1 MSGTGFAARV
11 EQWVF
16 GRRKLLLVIFLLA
29 TVVLFGFATQTKID
43 AGFEKQL
50 PQGHPYIETFTKYQA
65 EFGGANRVM
74 IALMAGEG
82 DIFTPEYFTTLE
94 AVTQEMYGMPG
105 VDQSSVTSLFTPNV
119 RFTEVVEDGFTGGNV
134 VPSDFTPTPA
144 GLAKVRENALK
155 SNYMGRLVTDS
166 FNGTMVMANLLDI
179 DSATGERLDTFA
191 LAKRLEALR
200 VKHESNAVSVHII
213 GFAKVMGDVRD
224 GALNVVFFF
233 GVTVVVTSLLVWLYA
248 QSFWFAAL
256 PLGCSISAVAW
267 QLGLLNRLGYG
278 IDPMSILVPF
288 LIFAIGV
295 SHGVQMVRAFRA
307 ELFAGSDSLE
317 AARSAF
323 RQLLVPGSVALI
335 TDTIGF
341 ITILLIPVPT
351 IRELAIAASIGVAA
365 IILTNLLLLPLLLSY
380 QKPRAG
386 YRESVARRKVW
397 TSKIW
402 HAVARLSDPKVAVL
416 LVAVCAVMFGL
427 GFSKAMRVEVG
438 DLHEGVPELRPDSR
452 YNRDSAMIT
461 SNFNL
466 GVDVFI
472 AFTETVE
479 DGSVDYGAMELLD
492 RFEWHLANVEGVKN
506 VMGLAGIARAIN
518 SGYSEGSLKWSVLP
532 HNREMLAQAVGRVET
547 STGLTNL
554 DGSVLPVMVFLED
567 HKAETLRRVVAAV
580 KAFNEKAFN
589 EQTGTKNLSVL
600 EDWLAFRYA
609 VKTQFNLAGGNAGV
623 MAATNEVVE
632 AAQFPILIYV
642 YVAVALLCF
651 ASYRSI
657 KAVVCIVLPLALV
670 SVLAHSLMHALEIGL
685 KTSTLPV
692 VALGVGEGVDY
703 GIYLFSC
710 FVAQRRKGLSF
721 AEAMDAAMTQ
731 VGSAVVFT
739 GLTLSVGVGTW
750 AFSALQFQA
759 DMGILLMFMFLM
771 NMVFAILL
779 LPAIARLLF
788 RS

>member
-1 MSGTGFAARV
+1 MSNPGFSARV

-16 GRRKLLLVIFLLA
+16 GHRKLMLAMFLLA
-29 TVVLFGFATQTKID
+29 TVVLFGFAMQTKID

-50 PQGHPYIETFTKYQA
+50 PQGHPHIEMFTKYQSQ
-65 EFGGANRVM
+65 FGGANRVM
-74 IALMAGEG
+74 IALMVRDG
-82 DIFTPEYFTTLE
+82 DIFTPEYFEKLE

-134 VPSDFTPTPA
+134 LPSDFTPTPV

-166 FNGTMVMANLLDI
+166 FNGSMVMANLLDI
-179 DSATGERLDTFA
+179 DPDTGERLDTFA
-191 LAKRLEALR
+191 LAKRLELLR
-200 VKHESNAVSVHII
+200 TKYEADGTSVHII
-213 GFAKVMGDVRD
+213 GFAKIMGDVRD
-224 GALNVVFFF
+224 GALNVVTFF
-233 GVTVVVTSLLVWLYA
+233 GITVLLTSLLVWFYA
-248 QSFWFAAL
+248 QSFRFAAL
-256 PLGCSISAVAW
+256 PLGCSIAAVAW
-267 QLGLLNRLGYG
+267 QLGLLTLLGYG

-307 ELFAGSDSLE
+307 ELFAGGDSLGS
-317 AARSAF
+317 ARTAF

-341 ITILLIPVPT
+341 VTILLIPVPT
-351 IRELAIAASIGVAA
+351 IRELAIAASIGVAV

-397 TSKIW
+397 TNKLW
-402 HAVARLSDPKVAVL
+402 RAVAHLSGPKVAAVL
-416 LVAVCAVMFGL
+416 VSTCAVMFAL
-427 GFSKAMRVEVG
+427 GFSQAKRVEVG
-438 DLHEGVPELRPDSR
+438 DLHQGVPELRPDSR
-452 YNRDSAMIT
+452 YNRDTATIT
-461 SNFNL
+461 ANFNL
-466 GVDVFI
+466 GVDILI
-472 AFTETVE
+472 AFTETVK
-479 DGSVDYGAMELLD
+479 DGSVDYRVMELLD

-506 VMGLAGIARAIN
+506 VMGLAGIARTIN
-518 SGYSEGSLKWSVLP
+518 SGYSEGSLKWRVLP
-532 HNREMLAQAVGRVET
+532 HNRDMLAQSVGHVET
-547 STGLTNL
+547 ATGLTNL

-567 HKAETLRRVVAAV
+567 HRAETLRRIVAAV
-580 KAFNEKAFN
+580 KAFDDEHGVEK
-589 EQTGTKNLSVL
+589 VR
-600 EDWLAFRYA
+600 FR
-609 VKTQFNLAGGNAGV
+609 LAGGNAGV
-623 MAATNEVVE
+623 MAATNEVVD

-642 YVAVALLCF
+642 YAAVALLCL
-651 ASYRSI
+651 ASYRSL
-657 KAVVCIVLPLALV
+657 KAVLCIVLPLALV
-670 SVLAHSLMHALEIGL
+670 SVLAHSLMHALDIGL

-710 FVAQRRKGLSF
+710 FTAERRSGLSF
-721 AEAMDAAMTQ
+721 SKAMNAAMKQ

-779 LPAIARLLF
+779 LPAIARLLY

>member
-191 LAKRLEALR
+191 LAKRLETLR

-472 AFTETVE
+472 AFTETVK
-479 DGSVDYGAMELLD
+479 DGSVDYGVMELLD

>member
-1 MSGTGFAARV
+1 MSGIGFAARV
-11 EQWVF
+11 EEWVF
-16 GRRKLLLVIFLLA
+16 GRRKSMLTVFLLA
-29 TVVLFGFATQTKID
+29 TVVLFGFAAQTRID

-50 PQGHPYIETFTKYQA
+50 PQGHPYIETFTKHQE

-74 IALMAGEG
+74 VALMAKEG
-82 DIFTPEYFTTLE
+82 DIFTPEFFKKLE
-94 AVTQEMYGMPG
+94 AVTQAISDMPG
-105 VDQSSVTSLFTPNV
+105 VKQESVKSLFTPNV
-119 RFTEVVEDGFTGGNV
+119 RFIEVVEDGFIGGNI
-134 VPSDFTPTPA
+134 VPDDFPA
-144 GLAKVRENALK
+144 GEANPTQEDLARVRENVLK

-166 FNGTMVMANLLDI
+166 FNGAMVMVNLLDI
-179 DSATGERLDTFA
+179 DDTGKRLDTFA

-200 VKHESNAVSVHII
+200 VEYESDVVSVHII

-224 GALNVVFFF
+224 GALNVVTFF
-233 GVTVVVTSLLVWLYA
+233 GITVVLTSLLVWFYA

-256 PLGCSISAVAW
+256 PLGCSIAAVAW
-267 QLGLLNRLGYG
+267 QLGLLYLLGYG

-288 LIFAIGV
+288 LVFAIGV

-307 ELFAGSDSLE
+307 ELFAGSDPIQS
-317 AARSAF
+317 ARAAF
-323 RQLLVPGSVALI
+323 RQLLVPGGVALI

-341 ITILLIPVPT
+341 VTILLIPVPT
-351 IRELAIAASIGVAA
+351 IRELAIAASIGVAV

-386 YRESVARRKVW
+386 YSEGVARRKVW
-397 TSKIW
+397 TTKIW
-402 HAVARLSDPKVAVL
+402 HAVAQLSGPKVAVL

-438 DLHEGVPELRPDSR
+438 DLHQGVPELRPDSR
-452 YNRDSAMIT
+452 YNRDSATIT
-461 SNFNL
+461 GNFNL
-466 GVDVFI
+466 GVDILIV
-472 AFTETVE
+472 FTETVKE
-479 DGSVDYGAMELLD
+479 GSVDYGVMELLD

-506 VMGLAGIARAIN
+506 VMGLAGIARTIN
-518 SGYSEGSLKWSVLP
+518 SGYNEGSLKWRVLP
-532 HNREMLAQAVGRVET
+532 FNREMLAWAVGSVKT
-547 STGLTNL
+547 STGLTDHN
-554 DGSVLPVMVFLED
+554 GSVLPVMVFLED

-580 KAFNEKAFN
+580 KAFDKKHGTEKAR
-589 EQTGTKNLSVL
+589 
-600 EDWLAFRYA
+600 FR
-609 VKTQFNLAGGNAGV
+609 LAGGNAGV
-623 MAATNEVVE
+623 MAATNEVVD

-642 YVAVALLCF
+642 YAAVALLCL
-651 ASYRSI
+651 ASYRSFR
-657 KAVVCIVLPLALV
+657 AVLCIVLPLALV
-670 SVLAHSLMHALEIGL
+670 SVLAHSLMHAMEIGL

-710 FVAQRRKGLSF
+710 FIAQRRKGLSF
-721 AEAMDAAMTQ
+721 AEAMDATMTQ

-779 LPAIARLLF
+779 LPAIARLLY

>member
-1 MSGTGFAARV
+1 MSDTGFAAWV
-11 EQWVF
+11 EVWVF
-16 GRRKLLLVIFLLA
+16 GHREWMLGMFLLA
-29 TVVLFGFATQTKID
+29 TVVLFGFATQTRID
-43 AGFEKQL
+43 ASFEKQL
-50 PQGHPYIETFTKYQA
+50 PQGHPYIETFTKHQA

-74 IALMAGEG
+74 VALMAKEG
-82 DIFTPEYFTTLE
+82 DIFTPEYFKTLE
-94 AVTQEMYGMPG
+94 AVTGAMYGMPG
-105 VDQSSVTSLFTPNV
+105 VNPSSVTSLFTPNV
-119 RFTEVVEDGFTGGNV
+119 RFIEVVEDGFTGGNV
-134 VPSDFTPTPA
+134 VPADFPAGEANPTPED
-144 GLAKVRENALK
+144 LARVRENVLK

-179 DSATGERLDTFA
+179 DPDTGRRLDTFT

-200 VKHESNAVSVHII
+200 VEYESDAVSVHII

-224 GALNVVFFF
+224 GALNVVTFF
-233 GVTVVVTSLLVWLYA
+233 GITVLLTSLLVWFYA

-256 PLGCSISAVAW
+256 PLGCSIAAVAW
-267 QLGLLNRLGYG
+267 QLGLLYLIGYG

-288 LIFAIGV
+288 LVFAIGV

-307 ELFAGSDSLE
+307 ELFAAADPLQS
-317 AARSAF
+317 ARSAF
-323 RQLLVPGSVALI
+323 RQLLVPGGVALI

-341 ITILLIPVPT
+341 VTILLIPVPT
-351 IRELAIAASIGVAA
+351 IRELAIAASLGVAV

-386 YRESVARRKVW
+386 YSDSVARRKVW
-397 TSKIW
+397 TSKLW
-402 HAVARLSDPKVAVL
+402 HAVAKLSAPRVAIP
-416 LVAVCAVMFGL
+416 LVGICAVMFVL

-438 DLHEGVPELRPDSR
+438 DLHQGVPELRPDSR
-452 YNRDSAMIT
+452 YNRDSATIT
-461 SNFNL
+461 GNFDL
-466 GVDVFI
+466 GVDVLI
-472 AFTETVE
+472 VFTETVK
-479 DGSVDYGAMELLD
+479 DGSVDYGVMELLD
-492 RFEWHLANVEGVKN
+492 RFEWHLANVDGVKN
-506 VMGLAGIARAIN
+506 VMGLAGIARTIN
-518 SGYSEGSLKWSVLP
+518 SGYSEGNLKWRVLP
-532 HNREMLAQAVGRVET
+532 FNRNMLNQAVGPVET
-547 STGLTNL
+547 ATGLTDS

-580 KAFNEKAFN
+580 NSFNEKN
-589 EQTGTKNLSVL
+589 GTEN
-600 EDWLAFRYA
+600 
-609 VKTQFNLAGGNAGV
+609 TQFELAGGNAGV
-623 MAATNEVVE
+623 MAATNEVVD

-642 YVAVALLCF
+642 YAAVVLLCL
-651 ASYRSI
+651 ASYRSFR
-657 KAVVCIVLPLALV
+657 AVLCIVLPLALV
-670 SVLAHSLMHALEIGL
+670 SVLAHSLMHAMEIGL

-710 FVAQRRKGLSF
+710 FIAQRRKGLSF
-721 AEAMDAAMTQ
+721 AEAMDATMTQ

-779 LPAIARLLF
+779 LPAIARLLY

>member
-1 MSGTGFAARV
+1 MLTV
-11 EQWVF
+11 
-16 GRRKLLLVIFLLA
+16 FLLA
-29 TVVLFGFATQTKID
+29 TVVLFGFAAQTRID

-50 PQGHPYIETFTKYQA
+50 PQGHPYIETFTKHQE

-74 IALMAGEG
+74 VALMAKEG
-82 DIFTPEYFTTLE
+82 DIFTPDFFKKLE
-94 AVTQEMYGMPG
+94 AVTQAISDMPG
-105 VDQSSVTSLFTPNV
+105 VKQESVKSLFTPNV
-119 RFTEVVEDGFTGGNV
+119 RFIEVVEDGFIGGNI
-134 VPSDFTPTPA
+134 VPDDFPA
-144 GLAKVRENALK
+144 GEANPTQEDLARVRENVLK

-166 FNGTMVMANLLDI
+166 FNGAMVMVNLLDI
-179 DSATGERLDTFA
+179 DDTGKRLDTFA

-200 VKHESNAVSVHII
+200 VEYESDVVSVHII

-224 GALNVVFFF
+224 GALNVVTFF
-233 GVTVVVTSLLVWLYA
+233 GITVVLTSLLVWFYA

-256 PLGCSISAVAW
+256 PLGCSIAAVAW
-267 QLGLLNRLGYG
+267 QLGLLYLLGYG

-288 LIFAIGV
+288 LVFAIGV

-307 ELFAGSDSLE
+307 ELFAGGDPLQS
-317 AARSAF
+317 ARAAF
-323 RQLLVPGSVALI
+323 RQLLVPGGVALI

-341 ITILLIPVPT
+341 VTILLIPVPT
-351 IRELAIAASIGVAA
+351 IRELAIAASIGVAV

-386 YRESVARRKVW
+386 YSEGVARRKVW
-397 TSKIW
+397 TTKIW
-402 HAVARLSDPKVAVL
+402 HAVAQLSGPKVAVL

-438 DLHEGVPELRPDSR
+438 DLHQGVPELRPDSR
-452 YNRDSAMIT
+452 YNRDSATIT
-461 SNFNL
+461 GNFNL
-466 GVDVFI
+466 GVDILIV
-472 AFTETVE
+472 FTETVKE
-479 DGSVDYGAMELLD
+479 GSVDYGVMELLD

-506 VMGLAGIARAIN
+506 VMGLAGIARTIN
-518 SGYSEGSLKWSVLP
+518 SGYNEGSLKWRVLP
-532 HNREMLAQAVGRVET
+532 FNREMLAWAVGSVKT
-547 STGLTNL
+547 STGLTDHN
-554 DGSVLPVMVFLED
+554 GSVLPVMVFLED

-580 KAFNEKAFN
+580 KAFDKKHGTEKAR
-589 EQTGTKNLSVL
+589 
-600 EDWLAFRYA
+600 FR
-609 VKTQFNLAGGNAGV
+609 LAGGNAGV
-623 MAATNEVVE
+623 MAATNEVVD

-642 YVAVALLCF
+642 YAAVALLCL
-651 ASYRSI
+651 ASYRSFR
-657 KAVVCIVLPLALV
+657 AVLCIVLPLALV
-670 SVLAHSLMHALEIGL
+670 SVLAHSLMHAMEIGL

-710 FVAQRRKGLSF
+710 FIAQRRKGLSF
-721 AEAMDAAMTQ
+721 AEAMDATMTQ

-779 LPAIARLLF
+779 LPAIARLLY

>member
-1 MSGTGFAARV
+1 MSGTGFATRV

-16 GRRKLLLVIFLLA
+16 GRRKLMLVIFLLA
-29 TVVLFGFATQTKID
+29 TVVLFGFATQTRID

-50 PQGHPYIETFTKYQA
+50 PHGHPYIKTFTKYQSQ
-65 EFGGANRVM
+65 FGGANRVM
-74 IALMAGEG
+74 VALMAREG
-82 DIFTPEYFTTLE
+82 DIFTPEYFKKLE
-94 AVTQEMYGMPG
+94 AVTQAMYAMPG

-134 VPSDFTPTPA
+134 VPADFPVGKDNPTHED
-144 GLAKVRENALK
+144 LARVRENVLK

-166 FNGTMVMANLLDI
+166 FNGAMVMANLLDI
-179 DSATGERLDTFA
+179 DPDTRERLDYFA
-191 LAKRLEALR
+191 VARRLEALR
-200 VKHESNAVSVHII
+200 AEHASPGVGVHII
-213 GFAKVMGDVRD
+213 GFAKIMGDIRD
-224 GALNVVFFF
+224 GALNVVTFF
-233 GVTVVVTSLLVWLYA
+233 GITVLLTALLVWLYA

-256 PLGCSISAVAW
+256 PLGCSIAAVAW
-267 QLGLLNRLGYG
+267 QLGLLNLLGYG

-288 LIFAIGV
+288 LVFAIGV

-307 ELFAGSDSLE
+307 ELFAGGDPLKS
-317 AARSAF
+317 ARAAF
-323 RQLLVPGSVALI
+323 RQLLVPGGVALI

-341 ITILLIPVPT
+341 VTILLIPVPT
-351 IRELAIAASIGVAA
+351 IRELAIAASIGVAV

-380 QKPRAG
+380 QKPRDG
-386 YRESVARRKVW
+386 YREGVARRKVW
-397 TSKIW
+397 TIKIW
-402 HAVARLSDPKVAVL
+402 HAVAQLSGPKVAVP

-438 DLHEGVPELRPDSR
+438 DLHQGVPELRPDSR
-452 YNRDSAMIT
+452 YNRDSATIT
-461 SNFNL
+461 GNFNL
-466 GVDVFI
+466 GVDILI
-472 AFTETVE
+472 AFTETVK
-479 DGSVDYGAMELLD
+479 DGSVDYGVMELLD
-492 RFEWHLANVEGVKN
+492 RFEWYLANVEGVKN
-506 VMGLAGIARAIN
+506 VMGLAGIARTIN
-518 SGYSEGSLKWSVLP
+518 SGYSEGSLKWRVLP
-532 HNREMLAQAVGRVET
+532 FNRAMLAQAVGRVET
-547 STGLTNL
+547 ATGLTNL

-580 KAFNEKAFN
+580 KAFNEKN
-589 EQTGTKNLSVL
+589 GTK
-600 EDWLAFRYA
+600 
-609 VKTQFNLAGGNAGV
+609 KTQFHLAGGNAGV

-632 AAQFPILIYV
+632 AKQFPILIYV
-642 YVAVALLCF
+642 YAAVALLCL
-651 ASYRSI
+651 ASYRSFR
-657 KAVVCIVLPLALV
+657 AVVCIVLPLALV
-670 SVLAHSLMHALEIGL
+670 SVLAHSLMHAMEIGL

-710 FVAQRRKGLSF
+710 FIAQRRKGLPF
-721 AEAMDAAMTQ
+721 AESMDATMTQ

>member
-50 PQGHPYIETFTKYQA
+50 PQGHPYIETFTKYQSQ
-65 EFGGANRVM
+65 FGGANRVM
-74 IALMAGEG
+74 VALMAREG

-134 VPSDFTPTPA
+134 VPADFPVGKANPTHED
-144 GLAKVRENALK
+144 LARVRENVLK

-166 FNGTMVMANLLDI
+166 FNGAMVMANLLDI
-179 DSATGERLDTFA
+179 DPDTRERLDYFA
-191 LAKRLEALR
+191 VAGRLEELR
-200 VKHESNAVSVHII
+200 AKHESDAVSVHII
-213 GFAKVMGDVRD
+213 GFAKVMGDIRD
-224 GALNVVFFF
+224 GALNVVTFF
-233 GVTVVVTSLLVWLYA
+233 GITVLLTALLVWLYA

-256 PLGCSISAVAW
+256 PLGCSIAAVAW
-267 QLGLLNRLGYG
+267 QLGLLNLLGYG

-288 LIFAIGV
+288 LVFAIGV

-307 ELFAGSDSLE
+307 ELFAGGDPLKS
-317 AARSAF
+317 ARAAF
-323 RQLLVPGSVALI
+323 RQLLVPGGVALI

-341 ITILLIPVPT
+341 VTILLIPVPT
-351 IRELAIAASIGVAA
+351 IRDLAIAASIGVAV

-380 QKPRAG
+380 QKPRDG
-386 YRESVARRKVW
+386 YREGVARRKVW
-397 TSKIW
+397 TIKIW
-402 HAVARLSDPKVAVL
+402 HAVAQLSGPKVAVL

-427 GFSKAMRVEVG
+427 GFSKAKRVEVG
-438 DLHEGVPELRPDSR
+438 DLHQGVPELRPDSR
-452 YNRDSAMIT
+452 YNRDSATIT
-461 SNFNL
+461 GNFNL

-472 AFTETVE
+472 AFTETVK

-492 RFEWHLANVEGVKN
+492 RFEWHLANIEGVKN
-506 VMGLAGIARAIN
+506 VMGLAGIARTIN
-518 SGYSEGSLKWSVLP
+518 SGYSEGSLKWRVLP
-532 HNREMLAQAVGRVET
+532 HNRDMLAQAVGRVET

-567 HKAETLRRVVAAV
+567 HKADTLRRIVAAV
-580 KAFNEKAFN
+580 KAFDEKNGTEKAR
-589 EQTGTKNLSVL
+589 
-600 EDWLAFRYA
+600 FR
-609 VKTQFNLAGGNAGV
+609 LAGGNAGV

-642 YVAVALLCF
+642 YVAVALLCL

-670 SVLAHSLMHALEIGL
+670 SVLAHSLMHAMEIGL

-710 FVAQRRKGLSF
+710 FIAQRRKGLSF
-721 AEAMDAAMTQ
+721 AESMDATMTQ

>member
-1 MSGTGFAARV
+1 MSGTSFAARV
-11 EQWVF
+11 EEWVF
-16 GRRKLLLVIFLLA
+16 GRRKSMLAVFLLA
-29 TVVLFGFATQTKID
+29 TVVLFGFATQTRID

-50 PQGHPYIETFTKYQA
+50 PQGHPYIETFTKHQE

-74 IALMAGEG
+74 VALMAKEG
-82 DIFTPEYFTTLE
+82 DIFTPEFFKKLE
-94 AVTQEMYGMPG
+94 AVTQAISDMPG
-105 VDQSSVTSLFTPNV
+105 VKQESVKSLFTPNV
-119 RFTEVVEDGFTGGNV
+119 RFIEVVEDGFIGGNI
-134 VPSDFTPTPA
+134 VPDDFPA
-144 GLAKVRENALK
+144 GEANPTQEDLARVRENVLK

-166 FNGTMVMANLLDI
+166 FNGAMVMVNLLDI
-179 DSATGERLDTFA
+179 DDTGKRLDTFA

-200 VKHESNAVSVHII
+200 VEYESDVVSVHII

-224 GALNVVFFF
+224 GALNVVTFF
-233 GVTVVVTSLLVWLYA
+233 GITVLLTSLLVWLYA

-256 PLGCSISAVAW
+256 PLGCSIAAVAW
-267 QLGLLNRLGYG
+267 QLGLLYLLGYG

-288 LIFAIGV
+288 LVFAIGV

-307 ELFAGSDSLE
+307 ELFAGGDPLQS
-317 AARSAF
+317 ARAAF
-323 RQLLVPGSVALI
+323 RQLLVPGGVALI

-341 ITILLIPVPT
+341 VTILLIPVPT
-351 IRELAIAASIGVAA
+351 IRELAIAASIGVAV

-386 YRESVARRKVW
+386 YSEGVARRKVW
-397 TSKIW
+397 TTKIW
-402 HAVARLSDPKVAVL
+402 HAVAQLSGPKVAVL

-438 DLHEGVPELRPDSR
+438 DLHQGVPELRPDSR
-452 YNRDSAMIT
+452 YNRDSATIT
-461 SNFNL
+461 GNFNL
-466 GVDVFI
+466 GVDILIV
-472 AFTETVE
+472 FTETVKE
-479 DGSVDYGAMELLD
+479 GSVDYGVMELLD

-506 VMGLAGIARAIN
+506 VMGLAGIARTIN
-518 SGYSEGSLKWSVLP
+518 SGYNEGSLKWRVLP
-532 HNREMLAQAVGRVET
+532 FNRKMLAWAVGSVKT
-547 STGLTNL
+547 STGLTDYN
-554 DGSVLPVMVFLED
+554 GSVLPVMVFLED

-580 KAFNEKAFN
+580 KAFDKKHGTEKAR
-589 EQTGTKNLSVL
+589 
-600 EDWLAFRYA
+600 FR
-609 VKTQFNLAGGNAGV
+609 LAGGNAGV
-623 MAATNEVVE
+623 MAATNEVVD

-642 YVAVALLCF
+642 YAAVVLLCL
-651 ASYRSI
+651 ASYRSFR
-657 KAVVCIVLPLALV
+657 AVLCIVLPLALV
-670 SVLAHSLMHALEIGL
+670 SVLAHSLMHAMEIGL

-710 FVAQRRKGLSF
+710 FIAQRRKGLPF
-721 AEAMDAAMTQ
+721 AESMDAAMTQ

-779 LPAIARLLF
+779 LPAIARLLY

>member
-74 IALMAGEG
+74 IALMAREG

-191 LAKRLEALR
+191 LAKRLETLR

-710 FVAQRRKGLSF
+710 FMAQRRRGLSF
-721 AEAMDAAMTQ
+721 SEAMNAAMKQ

-779 LPAIARLLF
+779 LPAIARLFF

>member
-1 MSGTGFAARV
+1 MSDTGFAARV
-11 EQWVF
+11 EAWVF
-16 GRRKLLLVIFLLA
+16 ARREWMLGLFLLA
-29 TVVLFGFATQTKID
+29 TVVLFGFATQTRID
-43 AGFEKQL
+43 ASFEKQL
-50 PQGHPYIETFTKYQA
+50 PQGHPYIETFTKHQA

-74 IALMAGEG
+74 VALMAKEG
-82 DIFTPEYFTTLE
+82 DIFSPEYFKTLE
-94 AVTQEMYGMPG
+94 AVTGAMYGMPG
-105 VDQSSVTSLFTPNV
+105 VNPSSVTSLFTPNV
-119 RFTEVVEDGFTGGNV
+119 RFIEVVEDGFTGGNV
-134 VPSDFTPTPA
+134 VPADFPAGEANPTPED
-144 GLAKVRENALK
+144 LARVRENVLK

-179 DSATGERLDTFA
+179 DPNTQEPLDTFA

-200 VKHESNAVSVHII
+200 VEYESDAVSVHII

-224 GALNVVFFF
+224 GALNVVTFF
-233 GVTVVVTSLLVWLYA
+233 GITVLLTSLLVWFYA

-256 PLGCSISAVAW
+256 PLGCSIAAVAW
-267 QLGLLNRLGYG
+267 QLGLLYLLGYG

-288 LIFAIGV
+288 LVFAIGV

-307 ELFAGSDSLE
+307 ELFTGADPLQS
-317 AARSAF
+317 ARSAF
-323 RQLLVPGSVALI
+323 RQLLVPGGVALI

-341 ITILLIPVPT
+341 VTILLIPVPT
-351 IRELAIAASIGVAA
+351 IRELAIAASLGVAV

-386 YRESVARRKVW
+386 YSDSVARRKVW
-397 TSKIW
+397 TSQLW
-402 HAVARLSDPKVAVL
+402 HAVAKLSAPRVAIP
-416 LVAVCAVMFGL
+416 LVGICAVMFVL

-438 DLHEGVPELRPDSR
+438 DLHQGVPELRPDSR
-452 YNRDSAMIT
+452 YNRDSATIT
-461 SNFNL
+461 GNFDL
-466 GVDVFI
+466 GVDVLI
-472 AFTETVE
+472 VFTETVK
-479 DGSVDYGAMELLD
+479 DGSVDYGVMELLD

-506 VMGLAGIARAIN
+506 VMGLAGIARTIN
-518 SGYSEGSLKWSVLP
+518 SGYSEGSLKWRVLP
-532 HNREMLAQAVGRVET
+532 FNRNMLNQAVGPVET
-547 STGLTNL
+547 ATGLTDS

-567 HKAETLRRVVAAV
+567 HKAETLRRIVVAV
-580 KAFNEKAFN
+580 KSFNEKN
-589 EQTGTKNLSVL
+589 GT
-600 EDWLAFRYA
+600 D
-609 VKTQFNLAGGNAGV
+609 KTQFRLAGGNAGV
-623 MAATNEVVE
+623 MAATNEVVD

-642 YVAVALLCF
+642 YAAVVLLCL
-651 ASYRSI
+651 ASYRSVR
-657 KAVVCIVLPLALV
+657 AMLCIVLPLALV
-670 SVLAHSLMHALEIGL
+670 SVLAHSLMHAMEIGL

-710 FVAQRRKGLSF
+710 FIAQRRKGLSF
-721 AEAMDAAMTQ
+721 AEAMDATMTQ

-779 LPAIARLLF
+779 LPAIARLLY

>member
-50 PQGHPYIETFTKYQA
+50 PQGHPYIGTFTKYQSQ
-65 EFGGANRVM
+65 FGGANRVM
-74 IALMAGEG
+74 VALMAREG

-179 DSATGERLDTFA
+179 DPDTGERLDTFA

-200 VKHESNAVSVHII
+200 VKHESDAVSVHII

-233 GVTVVVTSLLVWLYA
+233 GVTVLLTSLLVWFYA

-317 AARSAF
+317 AARGAF

-341 ITILLIPVPT
+341 VTILLIPVPT

-386 YRESVARRKVW
+386 YRESVARRKLW
-397 TSKIW
+397 TGKIW
-402 HAVARLSDPKVAVL
+402 HAAAYLSGPKVSVA

-452 YNRDSAMIT
+452 YNLDSATIT
-461 SNFNL
+461 GNFNL

-472 AFTETVE
+472 AFTETVK

-506 VMGLAGIARAIN
+506 VMGLAGIARTIN
-518 SGYSEGSLKWSVLP
+518 SGYNEGSLKWRVLP
-532 HNREMLAQAVGRVET
+532 YNRAMLAQAVGRVET

-567 HKAETLRRVVAAV
+567 HKADTLRRVVAAV
-580 KAFNEKAFN
+580 KGFDEKAFN

-600 EDWLAFRYA
+600 EDWLGFRYA
-609 VKTQFNLAGGNAGV
+609 VKTQFHLAGGNAGV

-651 ASYRSI
+651 ASYRSFR
-657 KAVVCIVLPLALV
+657 AVVCIVLPLALV

-721 AEAMDAAMTQ
+721 AESMDAAMTQ

>member
-1 MSGTGFAARV
+1 MSGIGFAARV
-11 EQWVF
+11 EEWVF
-16 GRRKLLLVIFLLA
+16 GRRKSMLTVFLLA
-29 TVVLFGFATQTKID
+29 TVVLFGFAAQTRID

-50 PQGHPYIETFTKYQA
+50 PQGHPYIETFTKHQE

-74 IALMAGEG
+74 VALMAKEG
-82 DIFTPEYFTTLE
+82 DIFTPEFFKKLE
-94 AVTQEMYGMPG
+94 AVTQAISDMPG
-105 VDQSSVTSLFTPNV
+105 VKQESVKSLFTPNV
-119 RFTEVVEDGFTGGNV
+119 RFIEVVEDGFIGGNI
-134 VPSDFTPTPA
+134 VPDDFPA
-144 GLAKVRENALK
+144 GEANPTQEDLARVRENVLK

-166 FNGTMVMANLLDI
+166 FNGAMVMVNLLDI
-179 DSATGERLDTFA
+179 DDTGKRLDTFA

-200 VKHESNAVSVHII
+200 VEYESDVVSVHII

-224 GALNVVFFF
+224 GALNVVTFF
-233 GVTVVVTSLLVWLYA
+233 GITVVLTSLLVWFYA

-256 PLGCSISAVAW
+256 PLGCSIAAVAW
-267 QLGLLNRLGYG
+267 QLGLLYLLGYG

-288 LIFAIGV
+288 LVFAIGV

-307 ELFAGSDSLE
+307 ELFAGGDPLQS
-317 AARSAF
+317 ARAAF
-323 RQLLVPGSVALI
+323 RQLLVPGGVALI

-341 ITILLIPVPT
+341 VTILLIPVPT
-351 IRELAIAASIGVAA
+351 IRELAIAASIGVAV

-386 YRESVARRKVW
+386 YSEGVARRKVW
-397 TSKIW
+397 TTKIW
-402 HAVARLSDPKVAVL
+402 HAVAQLSGPKVAVL

-438 DLHEGVPELRPDSR
+438 DLHQGVPELRPDSR
-452 YNRDSAMIT
+452 YNRDSATIT
-461 SNFNL
+461 GNFNL
-466 GVDVFI
+466 GVDILIV
-472 AFTETVE
+472 FTETVKE
-479 DGSVDYGAMELLD
+479 GSVDYGVMELLD

-506 VMGLAGIARAIN
+506 VMGLAGIARTIN
-518 SGYSEGSLKWSVLP
+518 SGYNEGSLKWRVLP
-532 HNREMLAQAVGRVET
+532 FNRKMLAWAVGSVKT
-547 STGLTNL
+547 STGLTDHN
-554 DGSVLPVMVFLED
+554 GSVLPVMVFLED

-580 KAFNEKAFN
+580 KAFDKKHGTEKAR
-589 EQTGTKNLSVL
+589 
-600 EDWLAFRYA
+600 FR
-609 VKTQFNLAGGNAGV
+609 LAGGNAGV
-623 MAATNEVVE
+623 MAATNEVVD

-642 YVAVALLCF
+642 YAAVALLCL
-651 ASYRSI
+651 ASYRSFR
-657 KAVVCIVLPLALV
+657 AVLCIVLPLALV
-670 SVLAHSLMHALEIGL
+670 SVLAHSLMHAMEIGL

-710 FVAQRRKGLSF
+710 FIAQRRKGLSF
-721 AEAMDAAMTQ
+721 AEAMDATMTQ

-779 LPAIARLLF
+779 LPAIARLLY

>member
-16 GRRKLLLVIFLLA
+16 GRRKLMLVIFLLA
-29 TVVLFGFATQTKID
+29 TVVLFGFATQTRID

-50 PQGHPYIETFTKYQA
+50 PHGHPHIKTFTEYQSQ
-65 EFGGANRVM
+65 FGGANRVM
-74 IALMAGEG
+74 VALMAKEG
-82 DIFTPEYFTTLE
+82 DIFTPEYFKKLE
-94 AVTQEMYGMPG
+94 AVTDAMYAMPG
-105 VDQSSVTSLFTPNV
+105 VDQSSITSLFTPNV

-134 VPSDFTPTPA
+134 VPADFPVGRANPTHED
-144 GLAKVRENALK
+144 LARVRENVLK

-166 FNGTMVMANLLDI
+166 FNGAMVMANLLDI
-179 DSATGERLDTFA
+179 DPKSKKPLDTFA
-191 LAKRLEALR
+191 VARELEALR
-200 VKHESNAVSVHII
+200 GKYEDEQTSVHII
-213 GFAKVMGDVRD
+213 GFAKVMGDIRD
-224 GALNVVFFF
+224 GALNVVTFF
-233 GVTVVVTSLLVWLYA
+233 GITVLLTALLVWFYA
-248 QSFWFAAL
+248 QSFRFAAL
-256 PLGCSISAVAW
+256 PLGCSIAAVTW
-267 QLGLLNRLGYG
+267 QLGLLNLLGYG

-288 LIFAIGV
+288 LVFAIGV

-307 ELFAGSDSLE
+307 ELFAGGDPLKSGR
-317 AARSAF
+317 AAF
-323 RQLLVPGSVALI
+323 RQLLVPGGVALI

-341 ITILLIPVPT
+341 VTILLIPVPM
-351 IRELAIAASIGVAA
+351 IRELAIAASIGVAV

-380 QKPRAG
+380 QKPRTG
-386 YRESVARRKVW
+386 YRESVARRKVR
-397 TSKIW
+397 TIKIW
-402 HAVARLSDPKVAVL
+402 HAVARLSGPKVAAP
-416 LVAVCAVMFGL
+416 LVAVCTVLFGL

-438 DLHEGVPELRPDSR
+438 DLHQGVPELRPDSR
-452 YNRDSAMIT
+452 YNRDSATIT
-461 SNFNL
+461 GNFNL
-466 GVDVFI
+466 GVDILI
-472 AFTETVE
+472 AFTETVK
-479 DGSVDYGAMELLD
+479 DGSVDYGVMELLD

-506 VMGLAGIARAIN
+506 VMGLAGIARTIN
-518 SGYSEGSLKWSVLP
+518 SGYSEGSLKWRVLP
-532 HNREMLAQAVGRVET
+532 FNRDMLAQAVGHVET

-580 KAFNEKAFN
+580 KAFNEKH
-589 EQTGTKNLSVL
+589 GTKKTR
-600 EDWLAFRYA
+600 FR
-609 VKTQFNLAGGNAGV
+609 LAGGNAGV

-642 YVAVALLCF
+642 YAAVALLCLT
-651 ASYRSI
+651 SYRSFR
-657 KAVVCIVLPLALV
+657 AVVCIVLPLALV
-670 SVLAHSLMHALEIGL
+670 SVLAHSLMHAMEIGL

-710 FVAQRRKGLSF
+710 FIAHRRKGLPF
-721 AEAMDAAMTQ
+721 AESMDATMTQ

-750 AFSALQFQA
+750 AFSELQFQA

>member
-50 PQGHPYIETFTKYQA
+50 PQGHPYIETFIKYQA

-74 IALMAGEG
+74 VALMAREG

-105 VDQSSVTSLFTPNV
+105 VAQSSVTSLFTPSV

-134 VPSDFTPTPA
+134 VPSDFTPTPE

-166 FNGTMVMANLLDI
+166 FNGAMVMANLLDI
-179 DSATGERLDTFA
+179 DPKSEKSLDTFA
-191 LAKRLEALR
+191 VARELEALR
-200 VKHESNAVSVHII
+200 GKYEDEQTSVHII
-213 GFAKVMGDVRD
+213 GFAKVMGDIRD
-224 GALNVVFFF
+224 GALNVVTFF
-233 GVTVVVTSLLVWLYA
+233 GITVLLTALLVWLYA

-256 PLGCSISAVAW
+256 PLGCSIAAVAW
-267 QLGLLNRLGYG
+267 QLGLLNLLGYG

-288 LIFAIGV
+288 LVFAIGV
-295 SHGVQMVRAFRA
+295 SHGVQMVRAVRA
-307 ELFAGSDSLE
+307 ELFAGGDPLKS
-317 AARSAF
+317 ARAAF
-323 RQLLVPGSVALI
+323 RQLLVPGGVALI

-341 ITILLIPVPT
+341 VTILLIPVPT
-351 IRELAIAASIGVAA
+351 IRELAIAASIGVAV

-386 YRESVARRKVW
+386 YREGVARRKVW
-397 TSKIW
+397 TIKIW
-402 HAVARLSDPKVAVL
+402 QAVARLSGPKVAVL

-438 DLHEGVPELRPDSR
+438 DLHQGVPELRPDSR
-452 YNRDSAMIT
+452 YNRDSATIT
-461 SNFNL
+461 ENFNL
-466 GVDVFI
+466 GVDILI
-472 AFTETVE
+472 AFTETVK
-479 DGSVDYGAMELLD
+479 DGSVDYGVMELLD
-492 RFEWHLANVEGVKN
+492 RFEWHLSNVEGVKN
-506 VMGLAGIARAIN
+506 VMGLAGIARTIN
-518 SGYSEGSLKWSVLP
+518 SGYSEGSLKWRVLP
-532 HNREMLAQAVGRVET
+532 FNRAMLAQAVGRVET
-547 STGLTNL
+547 ATGLTNF
-554 DGSVLPVMVFLED
+554 DSSVLPVMVFLED

-580 KAFNEKAFN
+580 KAFDDPEH
-589 EQTGTKNLSVL
+589 GTR
-600 EDWLAFRYA
+600 FR
-609 VKTQFNLAGGNAGV
+609 LAGGNAGV

-642 YVAVALLCF
+642 YAAVALLCL
-651 ASYRSI
+651 ASYRSFR
-657 KAVVCIVLPLALV
+657 AVVCIVLPLALV
-670 SVLAHSLMHALEIGL
+670 SVLAHSLMHAMQIGL

-710 FVAQRRKGLSF
+710 LIAQRRKGLSF
-721 AEAMDAAMTQ
+721 AESMDATMTQ

>member
-600 EDWLAFRYA
+600 EDWLGFRYA

>member
-191 LAKRLEALR
+191 LAKRLETLR

>member
-1 MSGTGFAARV
+1 MSNPGFSARV

-16 GRRKLLLVIFLLA
+16 GHRKLMLAMFLLA
-29 TVVLFGFATQTKID
+29 TVVLFGFAMQTKID

-50 PQGHPYIETFTKYQA
+50 PQGHPHIEMFTKYQSQ
-65 EFGGANRVM
+65 FGGANRVM
-74 IALMAGEG
+74 IALMVRDG
-82 DIFTPEYFTTLE
+82 DIFTPEYFEKLE

-134 VPSDFTPTPA
+134 LPSDFTPTPV

-166 FNGTMVMANLLDI
+166 FNGSMVMANLLDI
-179 DSATGERLDTFA
+179 DPDTGERLDTFA
-191 LAKRLEALR
+191 LAKRLELLR
-200 VKHESNAVSVHII
+200 TKYEADGTSVHII
-213 GFAKVMGDVRD
+213 GFAKIMGDVRD
-224 GALNVVFFF
+224 GALNVVTFF
-233 GVTVVVTSLLVWLYA
+233 GITVLLTSLLVWFYA
-248 QSFWFAAL
+248 QSFRFAAL
-256 PLGCSISAVAW
+256 PLGCSIAAVAW
-267 QLGLLNRLGYG
+267 QLGLLTLLGYG

-307 ELFAGSDSLE
+307 ELFAGGDSLGS
-317 AARSAF
+317 ARTAF

-341 ITILLIPVPT
+341 VTILLIPVPT
-351 IRELAIAASIGVAA
+351 IRELAIAASIGVAV

-397 TSKIW
+397 TNKLW
-402 HAVARLSDPKVAVL
+402 RAVAHLSGPKVAAVL
-416 LVAVCAVMFGL
+416 VSTCAVMFAL
-427 GFSKAMRVEVG
+427 GFSQAKRVEVG
-438 DLHEGVPELRPDSR
+438 DLHQGVPELRPDSR
-452 YNRDSAMIT
+452 YNRDTATIT
-461 SNFNL
+461 ANFNL
-466 GVDVFI
+466 GVDILI
-472 AFTETVE
+472 AFTETVK
-479 DGSVDYGAMELLD
+479 DGSVDYRVMELLD

-506 VMGLAGIARAIN
+506 VMGLAGIARTIN
-518 SGYSEGSLKWSVLP
+518 SGYSEGSLKWRVLP
-532 HNREMLAQAVGRVET
+532 HNRDMLAQSVGHVET
-547 STGLTNL
+547 ATGLTNL

-567 HKAETLRRVVAAV
+567 HRAETLRRIVAAV
-580 KAFNEKAFN
+580 KAFDDEHGVEK
-589 EQTGTKNLSVL
+589 VR
-600 EDWLAFRYA
+600 FR
-609 VKTQFNLAGGNAGV
+609 LAGGNAGV
-623 MAATNEVVE
+623 MAATNEVVD

-642 YVAVALLCF
+642 YAAVALLCL
-651 ASYRSI
+651 ASYRSL
-657 KAVVCIVLPLALV
+657 KAVLCIVLPLALV
-670 SVLAHSLMHALEIGL
+670 SVLAHSLMHALDIGL

-710 FVAQRRKGLSF
+710 FTAERRSGLSF
-721 AEAMDAAMTQ
+721 SKAMNAAMKQ

-750 AFSALQFQA
+750 AFSALQFRA

-779 LPAIARLLF
+779 LPAIARLLY

>member
-50 PQGHPYIETFTKYQA
+50 PQGHPYIETFIKYQA

-74 IALMAGEG
+74 VALMAREG

-134 VPSDFTPTPA
+134 VPSDFTPTPE

-166 FNGTMVMANLLDI
+166 FNGAMVMANLLDI
-179 DSATGERLDTFA
+179 DPKSEKSLDTFA
-191 LAKRLEALR
+191 VARELEALR
-200 VKHESNAVSVHII
+200 GKYEDEQTSVHII
-213 GFAKVMGDVRD
+213 GFAKVMGDIRD
-224 GALNVVFFF
+224 GALNVVTFF
-233 GVTVVVTSLLVWLYA
+233 GITVLLTALLVWLYA

-256 PLGCSISAVAW
+256 PLGCSIAAVAW
-267 QLGLLNRLGYG
+267 QLGLLNLLGYG

-288 LIFAIGV
+288 LVFAIGV

-307 ELFAGSDSLE
+307 ELFAGGDPLKS
-317 AARSAF
+317 ARAAF
-323 RQLLVPGSVALI
+323 RQLLVPGGVALI

-341 ITILLIPVPT
+341 VTILLIPVPT
-351 IRELAIAASIGVAA
+351 IRELAIAASIGVAV

-380 QKPRAG
+380 QKPRDG
-386 YRESVARRKVW
+386 YREVVARRKVW
-397 TSKIW
+397 TIKIW
-402 HAVARLSDPKVAVL
+402 HAVAQLSGPKVAVP

-438 DLHEGVPELRPDSR
+438 DLHQGVPELRPDSR
-452 YNRDSAMIT
+452 YNRDSATIT
-461 SNFNL
+461 GNFNL
-466 GVDVFI
+466 GVDILI
-472 AFTETVE
+472 AFTETVK
-479 DGSVDYGAMELLD
+479 DGSVDYGVMELLD
-492 RFEWHLANVEGVKN
+492 RFEWHLSNVEGVKN
-506 VMGLAGIARAIN
+506 VMALAGIAPTIN
-518 SGYSEGSLKWSVLP
+518 SGYSERSLNWREQP
-532 HNREMLAQAVGRVET
+532 YNRAMLAQAVGRVET
-547 STGLTNL
+547 ATGLTNF
-554 DGSVLPVMVFLED
+554 DSSVLPVMVFLED

-580 KAFNEKAFN
+580 KAFDDPEH
-589 EQTGTKNLSVL
+589 GTR
-600 EDWLAFRYA
+600 FR
-609 VKTQFNLAGGNAGV
+609 LAGGNAGV

-642 YVAVALLCF
+642 YAAVALLCL
-651 ASYRSI
+651 ASYRSFR
-657 KAVVCIVLPLALV
+657 AVVCIVLPLALV
-670 SVLAHSLMHALEIGL
+670 SVLAHSLMHAMQIGL

-710 FVAQRRKGLSF
+710 LIAQRRKGLSF
-721 AEAMDAAMTQ
+721 AESMDATMTQ

>member
-1 MSGTGFAARV
+1 MSGTGFATRV

-16 GRRKLLLVIFLLA
+16 GRRKLMLVIFLLA
-29 TVVLFGFATQTKID
+29 TVVLFGFATQTRID

-50 PQGHPYIETFTKYQA
+50 PHGHPYIKTFTKYQSQ
-65 EFGGANRVM
+65 FGGANRVM
-74 IALMAGEG
+74 VALMAREG
-82 DIFTPEYFTTLE
+82 DIFTPEYFKKLE
-94 AVTQEMYGMPG
+94 AVTQAMYAMPG

-134 VPSDFTPTPA
+134 VPADFPVGKANPTDED
-144 GLAKVRENALK
+144 LARVRENVLK

-166 FNGTMVMANLLDI
+166 FNGAMVMANLLDI
-179 DSATGERLDTFA
+179 DPDTRERLDYFA
-191 LAKRLEALR
+191 VARRLEALR
-200 VKHESNAVSVHII
+200 AEHASPGVGVHII
-213 GFAKVMGDVRD
+213 GFAKIMGDIRD
-224 GALNVVFFF
+224 GALNVVTFF
-233 GVTVVVTSLLVWLYA
+233 GITVLLTALLVWLYA

-256 PLGCSISAVAW
+256 PLGCSIAAVAW
-267 QLGLLNRLGYG
+267 QLGLLNLLGYG

-288 LIFAIGV
+288 LVFAIGV

-307 ELFAGSDSLE
+307 ELFAGGDPLKS
-317 AARSAF
+317 ARAAF
-323 RQLLVPGSVALI
+323 RQLLVPGGVALI

-341 ITILLIPVPT
+341 VTILLIPVPT
-351 IRELAIAASIGVAA
+351 IRELAIAASIGVAV

-380 QKPRAG
+380 QKPREG
-386 YRESVARRKVW
+386 YREGVARRKVW
-397 TSKIW
+397 TIKIW
-402 HAVARLSDPKVAVL
+402 HAVARLSGPKVAVL

-438 DLHEGVPELRPDSR
+438 DLHQGVPELRPDSR
-452 YNRDSAMIT
+452 YNRDSATIT
-461 SNFNL
+461 GNFNL
-466 GVDVFI
+466 GVDILI
-472 AFTETVE
+472 AFTETVK
-479 DGSVDYGAMELLD
+479 DGSVDYGVMELLD
-492 RFEWHLANVEGVKN
+492 RFEWYLANVEGVKN
-506 VMGLAGIARAIN
+506 VMGLAGIARTIN
-518 SGYSEGSLKWSVLP
+518 SGYSEGSLKWRVLP
-532 HNREMLAQAVGRVET
+532 FNRAMLAQAVGRVET
-547 STGLTNL
+547 ATGLTNL

-580 KAFNEKAFN
+580 KAFNEKN
-589 EQTGTKNLSVL
+589 GTK
-600 EDWLAFRYA
+600 
-609 VKTQFNLAGGNAGV
+609 KTQFHLAGGNAGV

-632 AAQFPILIYV
+632 VAQFPILIYV
-642 YVAVALLCF
+642 YAAVALLCL
-651 ASYRSI
+651 ASYRSFR
-657 KAVVCIVLPLALV
+657 AVVCIVLPLALV
-670 SVLAHSLMHALEIGL
+670 SVLAHSLMHAMEIGL

-710 FVAQRRKGLSF
+710 FIAQRRKGLPF
-721 AEAMDAAMTQ
+721 AESMDATMTQ

-750 AFSALQFQA
+750 AFSELQFQA

>member
-74 IALMAGEG
+74 IALMAREG

-105 VDQSSVTSLFTPNV
+105 VDQSSVMSLFTPNV

-397 TSKIW
+397 TSEIW

>member
-1 MSGTGFAARV
+1 MRGSSFAARV
-11 EQWVF
+11 EEWVF
-16 GRRKLLLVIFLLA
+16 GRRKSMLAVFLLA
-29 TVVLFGFATQTKID
+29 TVVLFGFATQTRID

-50 PQGHPYIETFTKYQA
+50 PDGHPYIKTFTKYQA

-74 IALMAGEG
+74 VALMAKEG
-82 DIFTPEYFTTLE
+82 DIFTPEYFKKLE
-94 AVTQEMYGMPG
+94 AVTQAISDMPG
-105 VDQSSVTSLFTPNV
+105 VDQSSVMSLFTPNV

-134 VPSDFTPTPA
+134 IPDDFPA
-144 GLAKVRENALK
+144 GEANPTQEDLARVRENVLK

-166 FNGTMVMANLLDI
+166 FNGAMVMVNLLDI
-179 DSATGERLDTFA
+179 DPDTGKRLDTFA

-200 VKHESNAVSVHII
+200 VEYESDAVSVHII
-213 GFAKVMGDVRD
+213 GFAKVMGDVSD
-224 GALNVVFFF
+224 GALNVVTFF
-233 GVTVVVTSLLVWLYA
+233 GITVLLTSLLVWLYA

-256 PLGCSISAVAW
+256 PLGCSIAAVAW
-267 QLGLLNRLGYG
+267 QLGLLNLLGYG

-288 LIFAIGV
+288 LVFAIGV

-307 ELFAGSDSLE
+307 ELFAGDDPLQS
-317 AARSAF
+317 ARAAF
-323 RQLLVPGSVALI
+323 RQLLVPGGVALI

-341 ITILLIPVPT
+341 VTILLIPVPT
-351 IRELAIAASIGVAA
+351 IRELAIAASIGVAV

-380 QKPRAG
+380 QKPRVG
-386 YRESVARRKVW
+386 YSEGVARRKVW
-397 TSKIW
+397 TTKIW
-402 HAVARLSDPKVAVL
+402 HAVAQLSGPKVAVPM
-416 LVAVCAVMFGL
+416 VAVCAVMFVL

-438 DLHEGVPELRPDSR
+438 DLHQGVPELRPDSR
-452 YNRDSAMIT
+452 YNRDSATIT
-461 SNFNL
+461 GNFNL
-466 GVDVFI
+466 GVDILIV
-472 AFTETVE
+472 FTETVKG
-479 DGSVDYGAMELLD
+479 GSVDYGVMERLD

-506 VMGLAGIARAIN
+506 VMGLAGIARTIN
-518 SGYSEGSLKWSVLP
+518 SGYNEGSLKWRVLP
-532 HNREMLAQAVGRVET
+532 YNRAMRAQAVGPVKT
-547 STGLTNL
+547 ATGLT
-554 DGSVLPVMVFLED
+554 DQEGSVLPVMVFLED

-580 KAFNEKAFN
+580 KAFDEKHGTEKAR
-589 EQTGTKNLSVL
+589 
-600 EDWLAFRYA
+600 FR
-609 VKTQFNLAGGNAGV
+609 LAGGNAGV
-623 MAATNEVVE
+623 MAATNEVVD

-642 YVAVALLCF
+642 YAAVVLLCL
-651 ASYRSI
+651 ASYRSFR
-657 KAVVCIVLPLALV
+657 AVLCIVLPLALV
-670 SVLAHSLMHALEIGL
+670 SVLAHSLMHAMEIGL

-710 FVAQRRKGLSF
+710 FIAQRRKGLSF
-721 AEAMDAAMTQ
+721 AEAMDATMTQ

-779 LPAIARLLF
+779 LPAIARLLY